1 MKVRGGIKRLR
12 RPTRRVCGYF
22 SIYFCLFT
30 QKFRTKCTNKHTSLP
45 GSNKQYAIYLCKAVK
60 PVIVLRNA
68 NMTVPRQLCNGHKM
82 LKGYTGLVFDC
93 LLKDVNRPRNTTW
106 CPRIWTALRCLIQCS
121 NAKPQSQKDIINNK
135 TLDLNHETKQ
145 KHAANN
151 PLTSIN
157 KNVWGASLP
166 AVDSAWSWWRSTL
179 RQCKEPLTLTY
190 SSYQGFETW

>member
-12 RPTRRVCGYF
+12 RPTKCVCGYF

-30 QKFRTKCTNKHTSLP
+30 QKFRAKCTNKHTSLP

-82 LKGYTGLVFDC
+82 LKGYRGLVFDC

-106 CPRIWTALRCLIQCS
+106 CPRIWTALGGLIQCS
-121 NAKPQSQKDIINNK
+121 NAKPQSPRK
-135 TLDLNHETKQ
+135 TVLITRHWIEIRKLNRNTQQTIHRLLSIKTSEAHRFQQLILLDPDGTQ
-145 KHAANN
+145 
-151 PLTSIN
+151 P
-157 KNVWGASLP
+157 WG
-166 AVDSAWSWWRSTL
+166 SAKRRARHSH
-179 RQCKEPLTLTY
+179 
-190 SSYQGFETW
+190 